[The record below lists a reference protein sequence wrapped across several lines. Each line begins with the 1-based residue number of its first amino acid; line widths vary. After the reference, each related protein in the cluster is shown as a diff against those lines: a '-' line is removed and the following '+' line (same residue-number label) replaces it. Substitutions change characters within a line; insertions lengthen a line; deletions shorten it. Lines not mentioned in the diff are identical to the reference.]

1 MDYKNINVKIL
12 PKSDH
17 NFNAISMN
25 IPMTFFPTEMEKL
38 TLKFIWNFKRPRIAK
53 KKNRE
58 KEEYRE
64 FTFPNF
70 KPYYKAMALKTVW
83 YWWKKR
89 HIGYSHVEE

>member
-53 KKNRE
+53 KKIVRKKNTE
-58 KEEYRE
+58 NSH
-64 FTFPNF
+64 FPI
-70 KPYYKAMALKTVW
+70 LKLSTNLQ
-83 YWWKKR
+83 
-89 HIGYSHVEE
+89 

>member
-53 KKNRE
+53 KKKIARKKNTE
-58 KEEYRE
+58 NSH
-64 FTFPNF
+64 FPI
-70 KPYYKAMALKTVW
+70 LKLSTNLQ
-83 YWWKKR
+83 
-89 HIGYSHVEE
+89 